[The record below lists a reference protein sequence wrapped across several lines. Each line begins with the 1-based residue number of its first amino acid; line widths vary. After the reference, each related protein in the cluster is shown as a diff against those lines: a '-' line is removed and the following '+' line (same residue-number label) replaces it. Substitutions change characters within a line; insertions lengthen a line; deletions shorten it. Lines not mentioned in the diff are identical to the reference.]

1 MLVDLAIKTA
11 LKYHAGGRRKG
22 TNVPYVV
29 HPLALGMI
37 FAAAG
42 CSEEVI
48 AAGILHDT
56 IEDTSLTAH
65 ELRETFGSGVAL
77 LVAACT
83 EPDKSLPWETRKE
96 HTLASMEKAPLEARL
111 IVCADKLHNVRT
123 IAEDREKSG
132 ESIWGRF
139 NRGKSDQEWY
149 YRGLVRV
156 LCNREDQEEYA
167 SLFTAFKEAVEDL
180 FSQ

>member
-1 MLVDLAIKTA
+1 MLVDQAIETA

-22 TNVPYVV
+22 TNVPYAV
-29 HPLALGMI
+29 HPLAVGIIL
-37 FAAAG
+37 AAAG
-42 CSEEVI
+42 CSGEVI

-56 IEDTSLTAH
+56 LEDTSLTANEIRESFGH
-65 ELRETFGSGVAL
+65 EVAS

-111 IVCADKLHNVRT
+111 IVCADKLHNIRT
-123 IAEDREKSG
+123 IAQDRKEVG
-132 ESIWGRF
+132 ERVWRRF

-156 LCNREDQEEYA
+156 LCSRGDQGEYA
-167 SLFTAFKEAVEDL
+167 SLFTTFKKAVEDL